1 MRYLKWS
8 ETLGQIN
15 VKDFSGPA
23 LGPTTVMDKSKYVID
38 YYKEIARQT
47 NAYAERSMTQAQTLL
62 KNNNEKT

>member
-23 LGPTTVMDKSKYVID
+23 LGPTTAMDKSKNEID

-47 NAYAERSMTQAQTLL
+47 NAYADRSMTTSPNPT
-62 KNNNEKT
+62 KK